1 LTAWIVSNVHRKIVK
16 GKNTLKYYKYLLLV
30 TTVFILAIL
39 SACSSNNSASSPK
52 QDNDSKERYKF
63 GVVLMT
69 LNSEYWKIVMSGAK
83 DAAKELG
90 VDVQFF
96 GPPEESQY
104 DQQNKM
110 VEDLVTSGADAIIVA
125 PSQAEAI
132 LPALSTATQKDIPVI
147 LADADA
153 KFENK
158 VSFIGTENFKAG
170 KLGGEFASKQLNLKN
185 GDKVAIIRGQLGSK
199 THDDRTNGF
208 KQALKDK
215 NINFIIQDAQSDRL
229 KAVNVMENIL
239 TANSDVKA
247 VFATSDEMAL
257 GASKALENKKKTEIP
272 ILGFDGTPNGLD
284 ALKNGKLTAEIA
296 QKPYQIGYSAV
307 EAAYK
312 TKQGKKVEKRI
323 DTGVSVITE
332 KNVKEEIE
340 KINGYLG
347 K

>member
-1 LTAWIVSNVHRKIVK
+1 MKYKKHLMTSLSIFILVILTA
-16 GKNTLKYYKYLLLV
+16 
-30 TTVFILAIL
+30 
-39 SACSSNNSASSPK
+39 CSTEESGGGASSDSGENNSE
-52 QDNDSKERYKF
+52 SKYKF

-69 LNSEYWKIVMSGAK
+69 LNSEYWKITMAGAK

-90 VDVQFF
+90 VDVEFF

-104 DQQNKM
+104 EQQNKM
-110 VEDLVTSGADAIIVA
+110 VEDLVVSGADAIIVA

-132 LPALSTATQKDIPVI
+132 LPALSSADQQGIPVV

-153 KFENK
+153 NFDNK
-158 VSFIGTENFKAG
+158 ISFIGTENQKAG
-170 KLGGEFASKQLNLKN
+170 TLGGEYASEQLKLKD

-208 KQALKDK
+208 MEALKDK
-215 NINFIIQDAQSDRL
+215 NIDFIVQDAQSDRL
-229 KAVNVMENIL
+229 KAVNIMENIL
-239 TANSDVKA
+239 TANPDIKA

-257 GASKALENKKKTEIP
+257 GASKGLENKGKSDIP
-272 ILGFDGTPNGLD
+272 LIGFDGTPNGLD
-284 ALKNGKLTAEIA
+284 ALNSGKMTANIA
-296 QKPYQIGYSAV
+296 QQPYQIGYSAV

-312 TKQGKKVEKRI
+312 TKKSEEVEKRI
-323 DTGVSVITE
+323 DTGALVITE
-332 KNVKEEIE
+332 ENVKEEIG

>member
-1 LTAWIVSNVHRKIVK
+1 M
-16 GKNTLKYYKYLLLV
+16 KYYKHILLIL
-30 TTVFILAIL
+30 TMLILAIL
-39 SACSSNNSASSPK
+39 SACSSSSTRDSATKANGSE
-52 QDNDSKERYKF
+52 DSYKF

-69 LNSEYWKIVMSGAK
+69 LNSEYWKIVMAGAK

-90 VDVQFF
+90 VEVQFF

-104 DQQNKM
+104 EQQNKM
-110 VEDLVTSGADAIIVA
+110 IEDLVVSGSDAIIVA

-132 LPALSTATQKDIPVI
+132 LPALNSADQKDIPVI

-153 KFENK
+153 KFEKK
-158 VSFIGTENFKAG
+158 VSFIGTENYKAG
-170 KLGGEFASKQLNLKN
+170 KLGGEFVSKHLQLKD

-208 KQALKDK
+208 KEALKGK
-215 NINFIIQDAQSDRL
+215 NIEFIIQDAQSDRL
-229 KAVNVMENIL
+229 KAVSVMENIL
-239 TANSDVKA
+239 TANPDVKA

-257 GASKALENKKKTEIP
+257 GASKALENKGNTNIP
-272 ILGFDGTPNGLD
+272 IIGFDGTPNGLD
-284 ALKNGKLTAEIA
+284 ALKNGKMLANVA
-296 QKPYQIGYSAV
+296 QQPYQIGYQAV

-312 TKQGKKVEKRI
+312 TKKGEKVEKRI
-323 DTGVSVITE
+323 DTGV
-332 KNVKEEIE
+332 NVVTKENVEEEIV